1 MERSHPAADSA
12 FFAAGH
18 WGCLLFLAVLAIV
31 IVGSAV
37 RLLRQGEVTSYE
49 GTLGAV
55 EVLQRSPR
63 QASYRV
69 TLERDDGEPLSLRL
83 LNQGRVLAYLRSAPA
98 TQRAQLE
105 VRDGVV
111 RSLTVLERVETIAER
126 EAPPLLLAATTSLS
140 LVLLAAL
147 AWPML
152 RARPVLPG
160 RPPALRG
167 EEEE

>member
-69 TLERDDGEPLSLRL
+69 TLERDDGELLSLRL
-83 LNQGRVLAYLRSAPA
+83 LNQGRVLAYLQSAPA
-98 TQRAQLE
+98 TPRAQLE
-105 VRDGVV
+105 VRNGVV
-111 RSLTVLERVETIAER
+111 RNLTILERAETIAER

-167 EEEE
+167 EEE

>member
-1 MERSHPAADSA
+1 MERSHPAADPA
-12 FFAAGH
+12 FFAASH

-31 IVGSAV
+31 AAGSAI

-126 EAPPLLLAATTSLS
+126 EAPSLLLAATTVLS

-152 RARPVLPG
+152 QARPALPG
-160 RPPALRG
+160 RPSALRG